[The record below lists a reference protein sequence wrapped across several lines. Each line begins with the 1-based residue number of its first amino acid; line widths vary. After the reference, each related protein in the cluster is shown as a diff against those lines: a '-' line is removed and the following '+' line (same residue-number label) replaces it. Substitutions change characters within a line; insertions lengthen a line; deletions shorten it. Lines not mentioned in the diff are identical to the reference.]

1 MKKSGRQRDSVVQE
15 DLKDL
20 EERMQSRSRGWEITM
35 SIGGLFLI
43 SITSNLNLRGVLST
57 RTRAGEP
64 IYRPCHPPIP
74 ANSLVDRP
82 DHKGRTAVELKAI
95 VEGGI
100 GVFRML
106 W

>member
-1 MKKSGRQRDSVVQE
+1 
-15 DLKDL
+15 
-20 EERMQSRSRGWEITM
+20 MQSRSRGREITV
-35 SIGGLFLI
+35 SIGGLRFPI
-43 SITSNLNLRGVLST
+43 SITSNKLNLRGVLST